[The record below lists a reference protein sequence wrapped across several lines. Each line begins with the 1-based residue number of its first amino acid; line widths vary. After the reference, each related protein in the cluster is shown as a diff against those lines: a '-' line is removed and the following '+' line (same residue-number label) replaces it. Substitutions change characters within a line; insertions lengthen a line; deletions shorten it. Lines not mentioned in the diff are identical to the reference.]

1 MYLLLW
7 LHKMANAKR
16 GISIGIAAIVV
27 IGIILIAG
35 FGIYLGDTFGTSSTT
50 SSLTST
56 NSDSTTTAKKP
67 ATQTCEVA
75 TSAVVKNG
83 TTFCTDDVTND
94 TVVQNPGGYTYFRN
108 NSIIFMGINFTTI
121 CPQGFYGCP
130 GTSNNSEVTTMAA
143 GALRVNLTFPD
154 KTIESLGGI
163 IGINYNLTLLSTH
176 TNPRAGIMLLDTRS
190 GYEVYL
196 LVQPVA
202 TTSTVCSIS
211 GQPAGI
217 EFRIIYDVN
226 STPVIGAKVYAT
238 NKPALCGN
246 APATTQSTTTITTTG
261 NEWYSLP
268 SDNNAGYSFI
278 VSYSGQNYTFSSNL
292 QPVSMTCATLF
303 VPSGKTN
310 MTITEFSSTCETTT
324 TSTSSIALPAI
335 CPPMQSYTGGFQVT
349 SGTSSP
355 AVICLQLYYY
365 SQNALTLNLSNVLT
379 IQAIYYIQNGSI
391 GIPRSFSGSPNFT
404 VTPSQSQIVL
414 GGPSNENEGI
424 VVAFSIVS
432 NAGASGTYEVGI
444 FGSPALDHWMLGS
457 EPEQCGYYGELIA
470 GNGQPNYAQPAFNG
484 CITYTVTSGNSTE
497 STSSISLYHT
507 VPGIPYQLVNG
518 DLYFRIVGVTNATQ

>member
-1 MYLLLW
+1 
-7 LHKMANAKR
+7 MANATR
-16 GISIGIAAIVV
+16 GVSIGIAAIAV

-35 FGIYLGDTFGTSSTT
+35 FGIYLGDTFSISPTT
-50 SSLTST
+50 SSPNST
-56 NSDSTTTAKKP
+56 NTNSTMTAKTP
-67 ATQTCEVA
+67 ATQTCEIA
-75 TSAVVKNG
+75 TNMVVKNG
-83 TTFCTDDVTND
+83 TTFCIDDVSND

-108 NSIIFMGINFTTI
+108 ISIVFMGINFTTI

-154 KTIESLGGI
+154 KTTESIGGI

-176 TNPRAGIMLLDTRS
+176 SNPRAGIMLLDTHS
-190 GYEVYL
+190 GYDVYL

-202 TTSTVCSIS
+202 STTSTVCSIS

-226 STPVIGAKVYAT
+226 STQVIGAKVYAT
-238 NKPALCGN
+238 NDPALCGN
-246 APATTQSTTTITTTG
+246 APATAQLTTTISTTG
-261 NEWYSLP
+261 KEWYSLP
-268 SDNNAGYSFI
+268 SDNNAGYSFS
-278 VSYSGQNYTFSSNL
+278 VSYSGQNYTFSANL

-310 MTITEFSSTCETTT
+310 TTIIEFGSTCETTT
-324 TSTSSIALPAI
+324 TSTSAVAMPAVCPAI
-335 CPPMQSYTGGFQVT
+335 QSYTGGFQIT

-355 AVICLQLYYY
+355 AVVCLQLYYY
-365 SQNALTLNLSNVLT
+365 SQNTLTLNLSNTLA

-404 VTPSQSQIVL
+404 VTSSQNQIVL
-414 GGPSNENEGI
+414 GGANNENEGSF
-424 VVAFSIVS
+424 VAFSILS

-444 FGSPALDHWMLGS
+444 FGSSGLDHWMLGS
-457 EPEQCGYYGELIA
+457 EPEQCGYYGQLIA

-484 CITYTVTSGNSTE
+484 CITYTVTSGSSTE
-497 STSSISLYHT
+497 TTSTSSTNNTL
-507 VPGIPYQLVNG
+507 PAFPYQLLNG
-518 DLYFRIVGVTNATQ
+518 NLYFRIVGVTNSTQ